1 MGESQYTLF
10 QPEFNRSIRVETRPE
25 RLSGQSGA
33 LLSREAWSRLKL
45 DAFFEERLVDPRSQ
59 EDVEHPAGELLLTH
73 LLLLAQGFGDQSD
86 AGPLRDDPV
95 LRLSVS
101 TRRGAAALCDD
112 PGSKQPAGL
121 ASQPTLS
128 RHQRVLSGQRTVL
141 REGLFQSAAR
151 RVRAM
156 NGGHRKR
163 YATLDV
169 DSLPI
174 EVHGQQEGSA
184 YNGHYGCRCYHPVV
198 ASLGEEG
205 DFLAVRLREGNAHTA
220 RGSLSFVLPLIE
232 RMERDLCQV
241 ASVRMDAGFPEDQIL
256 SALERRG
263 TGYVARVRKNSRL
276 ETLAADFL
284 QRQEAGPVPQDKPR
298 VSYEELTYQAD
309 SWSRERRVVAV
320 YDHRPGELFGNL
332 FFLITDWS
340 IEQMPPEA
348 LLALYR
354 QRGEAE
360 GHYGEFKSVLAPGL
374 SSTRR
379 TKGHYRGREPV
390 ERAEPVDPFA
400 MNDTRLLLNALAYN
414 LLHVQ
419 RTLLERQTRHGWSL
433 QALCQWVLHEPA
445 RVLLHARQV
454 TIVLSE
460 AATRRWR
467 HLSKALSR
475 LRWHPPPQPA

>member
-1 MGESQYTLF
+1 MGEFQYSLF
-10 QPEFNRSIRVETRPE
+10 QPEFNRSIHVETRPE

-33 LLSREAWSRLKL
+33 LLAREVWSRLKL
-45 DAFFEERLVDPRSQ
+45 DRFFDEHLVDPRSQ
-59 EDVEHPAGELLLTH
+59 EAVDHPAAELLLTH
-73 LLLLAQGFGDQSD
+73 LLLVAQGFGDQRD
-86 AGPLRDDPV
+86 AGPLRHDPV

-101 TRRGAAALCDD
+101 TRRGPSPLHHD
-112 PGSKQPAGL
+112 PDSTQPDGL

-128 RHQRVLSGQRTVL
+128 RHQQVLSGQRTAL

-151 RVRAM
+151 RIRAM

-169 DSLPI
+169 DSIPF
-174 EVHGQQEGSA
+174 EVHGEQEGSA
-184 YNGHYGCRCYHPVV
+184 YNGHYRCRCYHPVV

-205 DFLAVRLREGNAHTA
+205 DFLSVRLREGNAHTA
-220 RGSLSFVLPLIE
+220 RGSLAFVLPLVE

-241 ASVRMDAGFPEDQIL
+241 ASVRMDAGFPEEHIL
-256 SALERRG
+256 SALERRE

-276 ETLAADFL
+276 ESLAGAFL
-284 QRQEAGPVPQDKPR
+284 RRQAAEAPPRDEPR
-298 VSYEELTYQAD
+298 VAFEELSYQAD
-309 SWSRERRVVAV
+309 SWSRSRRVVAV
-320 YDHRPGELFGNL
+320 YDHRPGELFGNA
-332 FFLITDWS
+332 FFVITNWS
-340 IEQMPPEA
+340 AEQMPPEA

-379 TKGHYRGREPV
+379 PKSHYRSQEPAT
-390 ERAEPVDPFA
+390 RAQPVDPFA

-414 LLHVQ
+414 VLHVQ
-419 RTLLERQTRHGWSL
+419 RTLLARETRHGWSL
-433 QALCQWVLHEPA
+433 QALRQWVLHEPV

-454 TIVLSE
+454 TIVLSHR
-460 AATRRWR
+460 ATRLWW
-467 HLSKALSR
+467 HLSNALSR
-475 LRWHPPPQPA
+475 LRWQPPPQPA